1 MKRLT
6 NSFLTLFII
15 FCTLFSYGQDKPDW
29 GSNILFTTKLGLVNL
44 TNDVTFPDS
53 LNLSLHP
60 RMLTFP
66 GFSFKYYKGKTAYR
80 LDVNYSE
87 NYTNSEVLK
96 DTMDFFSEANHSNLD
111 IMFGFEHK
119 FKQGRFIPYYFGMI
133 SAGYHEA
140 LGNSY
145 CNARS
150 AYFDFRIFD
159 INVGL
164 TGGLGVNYFIV
175 NQLSVNLEG
184 NVSLL
189 TTLNKYT
196 IITKTEK
203 VWNNYYFSSRSSLT
217 LGVNFY
223 FCQK

>member
-1 MKRLT
+1 MKHLT
-6 NSFLTLFII
+6 YSFIITLMVFSTLF
-15 FCTLFSYGQDKPDW
+15 CSAQQKTDW
-29 GSNILFTTKLGLVNL
+29 GSNVFFTTKLGLVNL
-44 TNDVTFPDS
+44 TNDATLPDT

-60 RMLTFP
+60 RMLSFP

-119 FKQGRFIPYYFGMI
+119 FKPGRFIPYYFGMI

-150 AYFDFRIFD
+150 VYFDFNIFD
-159 INVGL
+159 INLGL
-164 TGGLGVNYFIV
+164 TGGLGFYYFIV

-184 NVSLL
+184 NVLLL

-196 IITKTEK
+196 NIQNTEK
-203 VWNNYYFSSRSSLT
+203 VWNNFYFSSRSSLT

>member
-1 MKRLT
+1 MKHLT
-6 NSFLTLFII
+6 YSFLISFILFSSLI
-15 FCTLFSYGQDKPDW
+15 SYGQQKVDW
-29 GSNILFTTKLGLVNL
+29 GSNIFFTTKLGLVNL
-44 TNDVTFPDS
+44 TNDVTYPDS

-60 RMLTFP
+60 GMQTFP
-66 GFSFKYYKGKTAYR
+66 GFSFKYYKGMSAYR

-111 IMFGFEHK
+111 VMFGIEHK
-119 FKQGRFIPYYFGMI
+119 FRSGRFVPYYFGMI

-145 CNARS
+145 CDARS

-159 INVGL
+159 INLGL
-164 TGGLGVNYFIV
+164 TGGLGFYYFIV

-184 NVSLL
+184 NVLLL

-196 IITKTEK
+196 YITNTEK
-203 VWNNYYFSSRSSLT
+203 VWNNFYFTSRSSLS